1 MKPLISVIIPI
12 YNTGDSAVK
21 LLNKLIKQSYENL
34 EIICVD
40 DGSKDGSF
48 DLVAEYI
55 RQSKLKNKNL
65 NMTILRQK
73 NQGAAGARNLG
84 LKKALGEYVTFI
96 DSDDWVESDY
106 VEVLY
111 DKLIEYQADVSVGN
125 YYSYNEDVL
134 KSLEKEPRNA
144 LSVCGYVYR
153 RLRMQTEKNF
163 FTNEIWTGL
172 EEVNFRAYIL
182 SLLASDGRMY
192 AAINK
197 MFRLSVIK
205 KAKVEFPVGWD
216 FAEDTM
222 FVLRYLKAAEEA
234 GFNRIGMVLKA
245 NYIYNYGT
253 ETSTVASSSMK
264 FSNWQKS
271 FQNITKWVEDK
282 NDSAEIKKLKQK
294 WLRKLYLRFK
304 ISHALAVARSAMPLT
319 KKWKYLNPLMLHL
332 ASLAAKIRK

>member
-21 LLNKLIKQSYENL
+21 LLNKLTKQSYENL

-40 DGSKDGSF
+40 DGSKDSSF

-65 NMTILRQK
+65 NMTISRQK

-84 LKKALGEYVTFI
+84 LKKASGEYVTFI
-96 DSDDWVESDY
+96 DSDD
-106 VEVLY
+106 EV
-111 DKLIEYQADVSVGN
+111 KKTHIEDL
-125 YYSYNEDVL
+125 L
-134 KSLEKEPRNA
+134 KSLEKDPRNA

-264 FSNWQKS
+264 FNNWQKS
-271 FQNITKWVEDK
+271 FQNITKWAEDK
-282 NDSAEIKKLKQK
+282 KDSAEIKKLKQK

-319 KKWKYLNPLMLHL
+319 KKWKYLNPLVLPL

>member
-21 LLNKLIKQSYENL
+21 LLDKLTKQSYENL

-48 DLVAEYI
+48 DLVAEFI

-84 LKKALGEYVTFI
+84 LKKASGEYVTFI
-96 DSDDWVESDY
+96 DSDD
-106 VEVLY
+106 EV
-111 DKLIEYQADVSVGN
+111 KKTHIEDL
-125 YYSYNEDVL
+125 L

-182 SLLASDGRMY
+182 SLLASNGRMY

-197 MFRLSVIK
+197 IFRLSVIK

-271 FQNITKWVEDK
+271 FQNITKWAEDK
-282 NDSAEIKKLKQK
+282 KDSAEIKKLKQK
-294 WLRKLYLRFK
+294 WLKKLYLRFK

-319 KKWKYLNPLMLHL
+319 KKWKYLNPVILPL

>member
-21 LLNKLIKQSYENL
+21 LLNRLIKQSYENL

-48 DLVAEYI
+48 DLVAEFI
-55 RQSKLKNKNL
+55 RQSSLKNKNL

-84 LKKALGEYVTFI
+84 LKKASGEYVTFI
-96 DSDDWVESDY
+96 DSDD
-106 VEVLY
+106 EV
-111 DKLIEYQADVSVGN
+111 KKTHIEDL
-125 YYSYNEDVL
+125 L
-134 KSLEKEPRNA
+134 KSLEKDPRNA

-172 EEVNFRAYIL
+172 EEVNFRAYIV

-222 FVLRYLKAAEEA
+222 FVLRYLKATEEA

-282 NDSAEIKKLKQK
+282 NDSAEIKKLKRK

-319 KKWKYLNPLMLHL
+319 KKWKYLNPLVLPF

>member
-21 LLNKLIKQSYENL
+21 LLNKLTEQSYENL

-65 NMTILRQK
+65 NMTILHQK

-84 LKKALGEYVTFI
+84 LKKASGEYVTFI
-96 DSDDWVESDY
+96 DSDD
-106 VEVLY
+106 EV
-111 DKLIEYQADVSVGN
+111 KKTHIEGL
-125 YYSYNEDVL
+125 L
-134 KSLEKEPRNA
+134 KSLEKDPGNA

-264 FSNWQKS
+264 FSNWQQS
-271 FQNITKWVEDK
+271 FQNIAKWVEDK
-282 NDSAEIKKLKQK
+282 NDSAEIKKLKRK

-319 KKWKYLNPLMLHL
+319 KKWKYLNPLVLPL

>member
-21 LLNKLIKQSYENL
+21 LLDKLTKQSYENL

-48 DLVAEYI
+48 DLVAEFV

-65 NMTILRQK
+65 NMTILCQK

-84 LKKALGEYVTFI
+84 LKKASGEYVTFI
-96 DSDDWVESDY
+96 DSDD
-106 VEVLY
+106 EV
-111 DKLIEYQADVSVGN
+111 KKTHIEDL
-125 YYSYNEDVL
+125 L
-134 KSLEKEPRNA
+134 KSLEKDPKNA

-172 EEVNFRAYIL
+172 EEINFRAYIL

-271 FQNITKWVEDK
+271 FQNITKWAEDK
-282 NDSAEIKKLKQK
+282 KDSEEIKKLKQK
-294 WLRKLYLRFK
+294 WLKKLYLRFK

-319 KKWKYLNPLMLHL
+319 KKWKYLNPVILPL

>member
-21 LLNKLIKQSYENL
+21 LLNKLTKQSYENL

-48 DLVAEYI
+48 DLVAEFI
-55 RQSKLKNKNL
+55 RQSELKNKNL

-84 LKKALGEYVTFI
+84 LKKASGKYVTFI
-96 DSDDWVESDY
+96 DSDDEVE
-106 VEVLY
+106 
-111 DKLIEYQADVSVGN
+111 KTHIEDL
-125 YYSYNEDVL
+125 L
-134 KSLEKEPRNA
+134 KSLEKDPRNA

-172 EEVNFRAYIL
+172 EEINFRAYIL

-271 FQNITKWVEDK
+271 FQNITKWAEDK

-294 WLRKLYLRFK
+294 WLKKLYLRFK

-319 KKWKYLNPLMLHL
+319 KKWKYLNPVILPL

>member
-21 LLNKLIKQSYENL
+21 LLDKLTKQSYENL

-48 DLVAEYI
+48 DLVAEFI

-84 LKKALGEYVTFI
+84 LKKASGEYVTFI
-96 DSDDWVESDY
+96 DSDD
-106 VEVLY
+106 EV
-111 DKLIEYQADVSVGN
+111 KKTHIEDL
-125 YYSYNEDVL
+125 L
-134 KSLEKEPRNA
+134 KSLEKDPKNA

-172 EEVNFRAYIL
+172 EEINFRAYIL

-197 MFRLSVIK
+197 MFRLSVVK

-234 GFNRIGMVLKA
+234 GFNRIGMALKA

-253 ETSTVASSSMK
+253 ETSTVANSSMK

-271 FQNITKWVEDK
+271 FQNITKWAEDK

-294 WLRKLYLRFK
+294 WLKKLYLRFK

-319 KKWKYLNPLMLHL
+319 KKWKYLNPVVLPL

>member
-21 LLNKLIKQSYENL
+21 LLNKLTEQSYENL

-65 NMTILRQK
+65 NMTILHQK

-84 LKKALGEYVTFI
+84 LKKASGEYVTFI
-96 DSDDWVESDY
+96 DSDD
-106 VEVLY
+106 EV
-111 DKLIEYQADVSVGN
+111 KKTHIEGL
-125 YYSYNEDVL
+125 L
-134 KSLEKEPRNA
+134 KSLEKDPGNA

-264 FSNWQKS
+264 FSNWQQS
-271 FQNITKWVEDK
+271 FQNIAKWVEDK
-282 NDSAEIKKLKQK
+282 NDSAEIKKLKRK

-319 KKWKYLNPLMLHL
+319 KKWKYLNPLVLPF

>member
-12 YNTGDSAVK
+12 YNTGDSVVK
-21 LLNKLIKQSYENL
+21 LLNRLIKQSYENL

-48 DLVAEYI
+48 DLVAEFI
-55 RQSKLKNKNL
+55 RQSSLKNKNL

-84 LKKALGEYVTFI
+84 LKKASGEYVTFI
-96 DSDDWVESDY
+96 DSDD
-106 VEVLY
+106 EV
-111 DKLIEYQADVSVGN
+111 KKTHIEDL
-125 YYSYNEDVL
+125 L
-134 KSLEKEPRNA
+134 KSLEKDQRNA

-253 ETSTVASSSMK
+253 ETSTVANSSMK
-264 FSNWQKS
+264 FSNWQQS
-271 FQNITKWVEDK
+271 FQNIATWAEDK
-282 NDSAEIKKLKQK
+282 KDSEEIKKLKQK

-319 KKWKYLNPLMLHL
+319 KKWKYLNPLVLPL

>member
-21 LLNKLIKQSYENL
+21 LLNRLIKQSYENL

-48 DLVAEYI
+48 DLVAEFI
-55 RQSKLKNKNL
+55 RQSELKNKNL

-84 LKKALGEYVTFI
+84 LKKASGEYVTFI
-96 DSDDWVESDY
+96 DSDD
-106 VEVLY
+106 EV
-111 DKLIEYQADVSVGN
+111 KKTHIEDL
-125 YYSYNEDVL
+125 L

-163 FTNEIWTGL
+163 FTNEIWTRL

-271 FQNITKWVEDK
+271 FQNITKWAEDK

-294 WLRKLYLRFK
+294 WLKKLYLRFR

-319 KKWKYLNPLMLHL
+319 KKWKYLNPLVLPL

>member
-21 LLNKLIKQSYENL
+21 LLNKLTKQSYENL

-48 DLVAEYI
+48 DLVTEFI
-55 RQSKLKNKNL
+55 RQSGLKNKNL

-84 LKKALGEYVTFI
+84 LKKASGEYVTFI
-96 DSDDWVESDY
+96 DSDD
-106 VEVLY
+106 EV
-111 DKLIEYQADVSVGN
+111 KKTHIEDL
-125 YYSYNEDVL
+125 L
-134 KSLEKEPRNA
+134 KSLEKDPRNA

-153 RLRMQTEKNF
+153 RLKMQTEKNF

-172 EEVNFRAYIL
+172 EEVNFLAYIL

-234 GFNRIGMVLKA
+234 GFNRIGIVLKA

-271 FQNITKWVEDK
+271 FQNITKWAEDK
-282 NDSAEIKKLKQK
+282 KDSAEIKKLKQK
-294 WLRKLYLRFK
+294 WLKKLYLRFK

-319 KKWKYLNPLMLHL
+319 KKWKYLNPLVLPL

>member
-21 LLNKLIKQSYENL
+21 LLNRLIKQSYENL

-48 DLVAEYI
+48 DLVAEFI
-55 RQSKLKNKNL
+55 RQSSLKNKNL

-84 LKKALGEYVTFI
+84 LKKASGEYVTFI
-96 DSDDWVESDY
+96 DSDD
-106 VEVLY
+106 EV
-111 DKLIEYQADVSVGN
+111 KKTHIEDL
-125 YYSYNEDVL
+125 L
-134 KSLEKEPRNA
+134 KSLEKDPRNA

-153 RLRMQTEKNF
+153 RLRMQTEKDF

-172 EEVNFRAYIL
+172 EEGNFRAYIL

-264 FSNWQKS
+264 FNNWQKS
-271 FQNITKWVEDK
+271 FQNITKWAEDK
-282 NDSAEIKKLKQK
+282 KDSAEIKKLKQK

-319 KKWKYLNPLMLHL
+319 KKWKYLNPLLLPL

>member
-21 LLNKLIKQSYENL
+21 LLNKLTKQSYENL

-48 DLVAEYI
+48 DLVAEFI
-55 RQSKLKNKNL
+55 RQSELKNKNL

-84 LKKALGEYVTFI
+84 LKKASGKYVTFI
-96 DSDDWVESDY
+96 DSDDEVE
-106 VEVLY
+106 
-111 DKLIEYQADVSVGN
+111 KTHIEDL
-125 YYSYNEDVL
+125 L
-134 KSLEKEPRNA
+134 KSLEKDPRNA

-253 ETSTVASSSMK
+253 ETSTVAISSMK

-282 NDSAEIKKLKQK
+282 NDSAEVKKLKQK

-319 KKWKYLNPLMLHL
+319 KKWKYLNPLVLPL

>member
-21 LLNKLIKQSYENL
+21 LLNKLTKQSYENL

-48 DLVAEYI
+48 DLVAEFI

-84 LKKALGEYVTFI
+84 LKKASGEYVTFI
-96 DSDDWVESDY
+96 DSDD
-106 VEVLY
+106 EV
-111 DKLIEYQADVSVGN
+111 KKTHIED
-125 YYSYNEDVL
+125 L
-134 KSLEKEPRNA
+134 FKSLEKDLRNA

-172 EEVNFRAYIL
+172 EKVNFRAYIV
-182 SLLASDGRMY
+182 SLLANDGRMY

-205 KAKVEFPVGWD
+205 KAKIEFPVGWD

-271 FQNITKWVEDK
+271 FQNIATWAEDK
-282 NDSAEIKKLKQK
+282 NDSEEIKKLKQK
-294 WLRKLYLRFK
+294 WLKKLYLRFK

-319 KKWKYLNPLMLHL
+319 KKWKYLNPVVLPL

>member
-21 LLNKLIKQSYENL
+21 LLNKLTRQSYENL

-48 DLVAEYI
+48 DLVAEFI

-84 LKKALGEYVTFI
+84 LKKASGEYVTFI
-96 DSDDWVESDY
+96 DSDD
-106 VEVLY
+106 EV
-111 DKLIEYQADVSVGN
+111 KKTHIEDL
-125 YYSYNEDVL
+125 L
-134 KSLEKEPRNA
+134 KSLEKDPRNA

-153 RLRMQTEKNF
+153 RLRMQTEKDF

-205 KAKVEFPVGWD
+205 KTKVEFPVGWD

-234 GFNRIGMVLKA
+234 GFNRIGIVLKA

-264 FSNWQKS
+264 FNNWQKS
-271 FQNITKWVEDK
+271 FQNITKWAEDK

-294 WLRKLYLRFK
+294 WLKKLYLRFK

-319 KKWKYLNPLMLHL
+319 KKWKYLNPVVLPL

>member
-21 LLNKLIKQSYENL
+21 LLNKLTKQSYENL

-84 LKKALGEYVTFI
+84 LKKASGEYVTFI
-96 DSDDWVESDY
+96 DSDD
-106 VEVLY
+106 EV
-111 DKLIEYQADVSVGN
+111 KKTHIEDL
-125 YYSYNEDVL
+125 L

-172 EEVNFRAYIL
+172 EEVNFRTYIL

-271 FQNITKWVEDK
+271 FQNITKWAEDK

-294 WLRKLYLRFK
+294 WLKKLYLRFK
-304 ISHALAVARSAMPLT
+304 ISHALAVARSAMRLT
-319 KKWKYLNPLMLHL
+319 KNWKSLTPVVLPL

>member
-21 LLNKLIKQSYENL
+21 LLNKLTEQSYENL

-84 LKKALGEYVTFI
+84 LKKASGEYITFI
-96 DSDDWVESDY
+96 DSDD
-106 VEVLY
+106 EV
-111 DKLIEYQADVSVGN
+111 KKTHIEDL
-125 YYSYNEDVL
+125 L
-134 KSLEKEPRNA
+134 KSLEKDPRNA

-197 MFRLSVIK
+197 MFRLSVVK

-271 FQNITKWVEDK
+271 FQNITKWAEDK
-282 NDSAEIKKLKQK
+282 KDSAEIKKLKQR
-294 WLRKLYLRFK
+294 WLKKLYLRFK
-304 ISHALAVARSAMPLT
+304 ISHALAVARSAMPMT
-319 KKWKYLNPLMLHL
+319 KKWKYLNPVVLPL

>member
-21 LLNKLIKQSYENL
+21 LLNRLIKQSYENL

-48 DLVAEYI
+48 DLVAEFI
-55 RQSKLKNKNL
+55 RQSGLKNKNL

-84 LKKALGEYVTFI
+84 LKKASGEYVTFI
-96 DSDDWVESDY
+96 DSDD
-106 VEVLY
+106 EV
-111 DKLIEYQADVSVGN
+111 KKTHIEDL
-125 YYSYNEDVL
+125 L
-134 KSLEKEPRNA
+134 KSLEKDPRNA

-172 EEVNFRAYIL
+172 EEVNFRAYIV

-205 KAKVEFPVGWD
+205 KTKVEFPVGWD

-271 FQNITKWVEDK
+271 FQNIATWAEDK
-282 NDSAEIKKLKQK
+282 KDSEEIKKLKQK
-294 WLRKLYLRFK
+294 WLKKLYLRFK

-319 KKWKYLNPLMLHL
+319 KKWKYLNPVVLPL

>member
-12 YNTGDSAVK
+12 YNTGDSVVK
-21 LLNKLIKQSYENL
+21 LLDKLTKQSYENL

-48 DLVAEYI
+48 DLVAEFI
-55 RQSKLKNKNL
+55 RQSRLKNKNL

-84 LKKALGEYVTFI
+84 LKKASGEYVTFI
-96 DSDDWVESDY
+96 DSDD
-106 VEVLY
+106 EV
-111 DKLIEYQADVSVGN
+111 KKTHIEDL
-125 YYSYNEDVL
+125 L
-134 KSLEKEPRNA
+134 KSLEKDPRNA

-216 FAEDTM
+216 FAEDMM

-271 FQNITKWVEDK
+271 FQNIATWAEDK
-282 NDSAEIKKLKQK
+282 KDSEEIKKLKQK
-294 WLRKLYLRFK
+294 WLKKLYLRFK

-319 KKWKYLNPLMLHL
+319 KKWKYLNPLVLPL

>member
-21 LLNKLIKQSYENL
+21 LLNKLTKQSYENL

-48 DLVAEYI
+48 DLVSEFI

-84 LKKALGEYVTFI
+84 LKKASGKYVTFI
-96 DSDDWVESDY
+96 DSDDEVE
-106 VEVLY
+106 
-111 DKLIEYQADVSVGN
+111 KTHIEDL
-125 YYSYNEDVL
+125 L
-134 KSLEKEPRNA
+134 KSLEKDPRNA

-222 FVLRYLKAAEEA
+222 FVLQYLKAAEEA

-282 NDSAEIKKLKQK
+282 NDSAEVKKLKQK
-294 WLRKLYLRFK
+294 WLKKLYLRFK

-319 KKWKYLNPLMLHL
+319 KKWKYLNPVVLPL

>member
-21 LLNKLIKQSYENL
+21 LLNKLTKQSYENL

-48 DLVAEYI
+48 DLVAEFI

-73 NQGAAGARNLG
+73 NQGAAGARNFG
-84 LKKALGEYVTFI
+84 LKKASGEYVTFI
-96 DSDDWVESDY
+96 DSDD
-106 VEVLY
+106 EV
-111 DKLIEYQADVSVGN
+111 KKTHIEDL
-125 YYSYNEDVL
+125 L
-134 KSLEKEPRNA
+134 KGLGKDPRNA

-205 KAKVEFPVGWD
+205 KEKVEFPVGWD

-264 FSNWQKS
+264 FNNWQKS
-271 FQNITKWVEDK
+271 FQNITKWAEDK
-282 NDSAEIKKLKQK
+282 NDSTEIKNLKQK
-294 WLRKLYLRFK
+294 WLKKLYLRFK

-319 KKWKYLNPLMLHL
+319 KKWKYLNPLVLPF

>member
-21 LLNKLIKQSYENL
+21 LLNKLTKQSYEKL

-48 DLVAEYI
+48 DLVAEFI

-65 NMTILRQK
+65 NMTISRQK

-84 LKKALGEYVTFI
+84 LKKASGEYVTFI
-96 DSDDWVESDY
+96 DSDD
-106 VEVLY
+106 EV
-111 DKLIEYQADVSVGN
+111 KKTHIEDL
-125 YYSYNEDVL
+125 L

-153 RLRMQTEKNF
+153 RLRMQTEKDF

-205 KAKVEFPVGWD
+205 QAKVEFPVGWD

-253 ETSTVASSSMK
+253 ETSTVASSSME

-271 FQNITKWVEDK
+271 FQNIATWAEDK
-282 NDSAEIKKLKQK
+282 KDSEEIKKLKQK
-294 WLRKLYLRFK
+294 WLKKLYLRFK

-319 KKWKYLNPLMLHL
+319 KKWKYLNPVILPL

>member
-21 LLNKLIKQSYENL
+21 LLNKLTKQGYENL

-48 DLVAEYI
+48 DLISEFI
-55 RQSKLKNKNL
+55 RQSGLKNKNL

-84 LKKALGEYVTFI
+84 LKKASGEYVTFI
-96 DSDDWVESDY
+96 DSDD
-106 VEVLY
+106 EVKKTHIKDL
-111 DKLIEYQADVSVGN
+111 
-125 YYSYNEDVL
+125 L
-134 KSLEKEPRNA
+134 KSLEKDPRNA

-205 KAKVEFPVGWD
+205 KTKVEFPVGWD

-271 FQNITKWVEDK
+271 FQNITKWAEDK
-282 NDSAEIKKLKQK
+282 KDSAEIKKLKQK
-294 WLRKLYLRFK
+294 WLKKLYLRFK

-319 KKWKYLNPLMLHL
+319 KKWKYLNPVVLPL

>member
-21 LLNKLIKQSYENL
+21 LLDKLTKQSYENL

-84 LKKALGEYVTFI
+84 LKKASGEYVTFV
-96 DSDDWVESDY
+96 DSDD
-106 VEVLY
+106 EV
-111 DKLIEYQADVSVGN
+111 KKTHIEDL
-125 YYSYNEDVL
+125 L
-134 KSLEKEPRNA
+134 KSLEKDPRNA

-153 RLRMQTEKNF
+153 RLRMQTEKDF

-205 KAKVEFPVGWD
+205 KTKVEFPVGWD

-253 ETSTVASSSMK
+253 ETSTVANSSMK
-264 FSNWQKS
+264 FNNWQKS
-271 FQNITKWVEDK
+271 FQNIATWAEDK
-282 NDSAEIKKLKQK
+282 KDSAEIKNLKQG
-294 WLRKLYLRFK
+294 WLKKLYLRFK
-304 ISHALAVARSAMPLT
+304 ISHALAVARSAMPMT
-319 KKWKYLNPLMLHL
+319 KKWKYLNPLVLPL

>member
-21 LLNKLIKQSYENL
+21 LLNKLTKQSYENL

-48 DLVAEYI
+48 DLVAEFI
-55 RQSKLKNKNL
+55 RQSELKNKNL

-84 LKKALGEYVTFI
+84 LKKASGEYVTFI
-96 DSDDWVESDY
+96 DSDDEVKKTHVED
-106 VEVLY
+106 L
-111 DKLIEYQADVSVGN
+111 
-125 YYSYNEDVL
+125 L
-134 KSLEKEPRNA
+134 KSLEKDPRNA

-172 EEVNFRAYIL
+172 EEVNFRAYIV

-192 AAINK
+192 AVINK

-282 NDSAEIKKLKQK
+282 KDSAEIKKLKQK

-319 KKWKYLNPLMLHL
+319 KKWKYLNPVVLPL

>member
-21 LLNKLIKQSYENL
+21 LLDKLTKQSYENL

-48 DLVAEYI
+48 DLVAEFI

-84 LKKALGEYVTFI
+84 LKKASGEYVTFI
-96 DSDDWVESDY
+96 DSDD
-106 VEVLY
+106 EV
-111 DKLIEYQADVSVGN
+111 KKTHIEDL
-125 YYSYNEDVL
+125 L

-153 RLRMQTEKNF
+153 RLRMQTEKDF

-205 KAKVEFPVGWD
+205 KAKVEFPIGWD

-271 FQNITKWVEDK
+271 FQNIATWAEDK
-282 NDSAEIKKLKQK
+282 KDSEEIKKLKQK
-294 WLRKLYLRFK
+294 WLKKLYLRFK

-319 KKWKYLNPLMLHL
+319 KKWKYLNPLVLPL

>member
-21 LLNKLIKQSYENL
+21 LLDKLTKQSYENL

-48 DLVAEYI
+48 DLVSEFI

-84 LKKALGEYVTFI
+84 LKKASGEYVTFI
-96 DSDDWVESDY
+96 DSDD
-106 VEVLY
+106 EV
-111 DKLIEYQADVSVGN
+111 KKTHIEDL
-125 YYSYNEDVL
+125 L
-134 KSLEKEPRNA
+134 KSLEKDPRNA

-153 RLRMQTEKNF
+153 RLRMQTEKDF

-172 EEVNFRAYIL
+172 EEVNFLAYIL

-253 ETSTVASSSMK
+253 ETSTVANSSMK

-271 FQNITKWVEDK
+271 FQNITKWAEDK

-294 WLRKLYLRFK
+294 WLKKLYLRFK

-319 KKWKYLNPLMLHL
+319 KKWKYLNPLVLPL

>member
-21 LLNKLIKQSYENL
+21 LLDKLTKQSYENL

-48 DLVAEYI
+48 DLVSEFI
-55 RQSKLKNKNL
+55 RQSGLKNKNL

-84 LKKALGEYVTFI
+84 LKKASGEYVTFI
-96 DSDDWVESDY
+96 DSDD
-106 VEVLY
+106 EV
-111 DKLIEYQADVSVGN
+111 KKTHIED
-125 YYSYNEDVL
+125 L
-134 KSLEKEPRNA
+134 WKSLEKDQRNA

-271 FQNITKWVEDK
+271 FQNIAKWAENK

-294 WLRKLYLRFK
+294 WLKKLYLRFK

-319 KKWKYLNPLMLHL
+319 KKWKYLNPLVLPL

>member
-21 LLNKLIKQSYENL
+21 LLNRLIKQSYENL

-48 DLVAEYI
+48 DLVAEFI
-55 RQSKLKNKNL
+55 RQSSLKNKNL

-84 LKKALGEYVTFI
+84 LKKASGEYVTFI
-96 DSDDWVESDY
+96 DSDD
-106 VEVLY
+106 EV
-111 DKLIEYQADVSVGN
+111 KKTHIED
-125 YYSYNEDVL
+125 L
-134 KSLEKEPRNA
+134 LMSLEKDPRNA

-271 FQNITKWVEDK
+271 FQNIAKWAENK

-294 WLRKLYLRFK
+294 WLKKIYLRFK

-319 KKWKYLNPLMLHL
+319 KKWKYLNPLVLPL

>member
-21 LLNKLIKQSYENL
+21 LLNKLTKQSYENL

-48 DLVAEYI
+48 DLVAEFI
-55 RQSKLKNKNL
+55 RQSSLKNKNL

-84 LKKALGEYVTFI
+84 LKKASGEYVTFI
-96 DSDDWVESDY
+96 DSDD
-106 VEVLY
+106 EV
-111 DKLIEYQADVSVGN
+111 KKTHIEDL
-125 YYSYNEDVL
+125 L
-134 KSLEKEPRNA
+134 KSLEKDPRNA

-264 FSNWQKS
+264 FNNWQKS
-271 FQNITKWVEDK
+271 FQNIATWAEDK
-282 NDSAEIKKLKQK
+282 NDSTEVKKLKQK
-294 WLRKLYLRFK
+294 WLKKLYLRFK

-319 KKWKYLNPLMLHL
+319 KKWKYLNPVVLPL

>member
-21 LLNKLIKQSYENL
+21 LLNKLTKQSYENL

-48 DLVAEYI
+48 DLVSEFI

-65 NMTILRQK
+65 NMTIFRQK

-84 LKKALGEYVTFI
+84 LKKASGEYVTFI
-96 DSDDWVESDY
+96 DSDD
-106 VEVLY
+106 EV
-111 DKLIEYQADVSVGN
+111 KKTHIEDL
-125 YYSYNEDVL
+125 L
-134 KSLEKEPRNA
+134 KSLEKDPRNA

-172 EEVNFRAYIL
+172 EEINFRAYIL

-271 FQNITKWVEDK
+271 FQNIATWAEDK
-282 NDSAEIKKLKQK
+282 NDSEEIKKLKQK
-294 WLRKLYLRFK
+294 WLKKLYLRFK

-319 KKWKYLNPLMLHL
+319 KKWKYLNPLVLPF

>member
-21 LLNKLIKQSYENL
+21 LLNKLTKQSYENL

-48 DLVAEYI
+48 DLVAEFI

-84 LKKALGEYVTFI
+84 LKKASGEYVTFI
-96 DSDDWVESDY
+96 DSDD
-106 VEVLY
+106 EV
-111 DKLIEYQADVSVGN
+111 KKTHIEDL
-125 YYSYNEDVL
+125 L
-134 KSLEKEPRNA
+134 KSLEKDPRDA

-153 RLRMQTEKNF
+153 RLRMQTEKKF
-163 FTNEIWTGL
+163 FTNEIWTGV
-172 EEVNFRAYIL
+172 EDVNFRAYIL

-253 ETSTVASSSMK
+253 ETSTVANSSMK

-271 FQNITKWVEDK
+271 FQNITKWAEDK
-282 NDSAEIKKLKQK
+282 NDSEEIKKLKQK
-294 WLRKLYLRFK
+294 WLKKLYLRFK

-319 KKWKYLNPLMLHL
+319 KKWKYLNPVVLPL

>member
-21 LLNKLIKQSYENL
+21 LLNKLTKQSYENL

-40 DGSKDGSF
+40 DGSKNGSF
-48 DLVAEYI
+48 DLVAEFI

-84 LKKALGEYVTFI
+84 LKKASGEYVTFI
-96 DSDDWVESDY
+96 DSDD
-106 VEVLY
+106 EV
-111 DKLIEYQADVSVGN
+111 KKTHIEDL
-125 YYSYNEDVL
+125 L
-134 KSLEKEPRNA
+134 KSLEKDPRNA

-271 FQNITKWVEDK
+271 FQNITKWAEDK
-282 NDSAEIKKLKQK
+282 KDSAEIKKLKQR
-294 WLRKLYLRFK
+294 WLKKLYLRFK

-319 KKWKYLNPLMLHL
+319 KKWKYLNPVVLPL

>member
-21 LLNKLIKQSYENL
+21 LLDKLTKQSYENL

-48 DLVAEYI
+48 DLVAEFI

-84 LKKALGEYVTFI
+84 LKKASGEYVTFI
-96 DSDDWVESDY
+96 DSDD
-106 VEVLY
+106 EV
-111 DKLIEYQADVSVGN
+111 KKTHIEDL
-125 YYSYNEDVL
+125 L

-153 RLRMQTEKNF
+153 RLRMQTEKDF

-205 KAKVEFPVGWD
+205 QAKVEFPVGWD

-253 ETSTVASSSMK
+253 ETSTVASSSME

-271 FQNITKWVEDK
+271 FQNIATWAEDK
-282 NDSAEIKKLKQK
+282 KDSEEIKKLKQK
-294 WLRKLYLRFK
+294 WLKKLYLRFK

-319 KKWKYLNPLMLHL
+319 KKWKYLNPVILPL

>member
-21 LLNKLIKQSYENL
+21 LLNKLTKQSYENL

-48 DLVAEYI
+48 DLISEFI

-84 LKKALGEYVTFI
+84 LKKASGEYVTFI
-96 DSDDWVESDY
+96 DSDD
-106 VEVLY
+106 EV
-111 DKLIEYQADVSVGN
+111 KKTHIED
-125 YYSYNEDVL
+125 L
-134 KSLEKEPRNA
+134 WKSLEKDLRNA

-197 MFRLSVIK
+197 IFRLSVIK

-253 ETSTVASSSMK
+253 ETSTVASSSMN

-271 FQNITKWVEDK
+271 FQNIATWAEDK
-282 NDSAEIKKLKQK
+282 KDSAEIKKLKQK
-294 WLRKLYLRFK
+294 WLKKLYLRFK

-319 KKWKYLNPLMLHL
+319 KKWKYLNPVVLPL

>member
-21 LLNKLIKQSYENL
+21 LLDKLTKQSYENL

-48 DLVAEYI
+48 DLVAEFI

-84 LKKALGEYVTFI
+84 LKKASGEYVTFI
-96 DSDDWVESDY
+96 DSDD
-106 VEVLY
+106 EV
-111 DKLIEYQADVSVGN
+111 KKTHIEDL
-125 YYSYNEDVL
+125 L

-153 RLRMQTEKNF
+153 RLRMQTEKDF

-205 KAKVEFPVGWD
+205 KAKVEFPIGWD

-264 FSNWQKS
+264 FNNWQKS
-271 FQNITKWVEDK
+271 FQNITKWAEDK
-282 NDSAEIKKLKQK
+282 NDSTEIKNLKQK
-294 WLRKLYLRFK
+294 WLKKLYLRFK

-319 KKWKYLNPLMLHL
+319 KKWKYLNPLVLPF

>member
-21 LLNKLIKQSYENL
+21 LLNKLTKQSYENL

-40 DGSKDGSF
+40 DGSKDSSF
-48 DLVAEYI
+48 DLVTEFI

-84 LKKALGEYVTFI
+84 LKKASGKYVTFI
-96 DSDDWVESDY
+96 DSDD
-106 VEVLY
+106 EV
-111 DKLIEYQADVSVGN
+111 KKTHIEDL
-125 YYSYNEDVL
+125 L

-163 FTNEIWTGL
+163 FTNEIWTRL

-282 NDSAEIKKLKQK
+282 KDSAEIKKLKQK

-319 KKWKYLNPLMLHL
+319 KKWKYLNPLVLPL

>member
-21 LLNKLIKQSYENL
+21 LLNKLTKQSYENL

-48 DLVAEYI
+48 DLVAEFI
-55 RQSKLKNKNL
+55 RQSSLKNKNL

-84 LKKALGEYVTFI
+84 LKKASGEYVTFI
-96 DSDDWVESDY
+96 DSDD
-106 VEVLY
+106 EV
-111 DKLIEYQADVSVGN
+111 KKTHIEDL
-125 YYSYNEDVL
+125 L
-134 KSLEKEPRNA
+134 KSLEKDPRNT

-182 SLLASDGRMY
+182 SLLATDGRMY

-271 FQNITKWVEDK
+271 FQNIATWTEDK
-282 NDSAEIKKLKQK
+282 NDSAEIKKLKRK

-319 KKWKYLNPLMLHL
+319 KKWKYLNPLVLPF

>member
-1 MKPLISVIIPI
+1 M
-12 YNTGDSAVK
+12 K
-21 LLNKLIKQSYENL
+21 LLNKLTKQSYENL

-48 DLVAEYI
+48 DLVTEFI
-55 RQSKLKNKNL
+55 RQSGLKNKNL

-84 LKKALGEYVTFI
+84 LKKASGEYVTFI
-96 DSDDWVESDY
+96 DSDD
-106 VEVLY
+106 EV
-111 DKLIEYQADVSVGN
+111 KKTHIEDL
-125 YYSYNEDVL
+125 L
-134 KSLEKEPRNA
+134 KSLEKDPRNA

-222 FVLRYLKAAEEA
+222 FVLRYLQAAEEA

-271 FQNITKWVEDK
+271 FQNITKWAENK

-294 WLRKLYLRFK
+294 WLKKLYLRFK

-319 KKWKYLNPLMLHL
+319 KKWKYLNPVVLPL

>member
-21 LLNKLIKQSYENL
+21 LLNKLTRQSYENL

-48 DLVAEYI
+48 DLVAEFI

-84 LKKALGEYVTFI
+84 LKKASGEYVTFI
-96 DSDDWVESDY
+96 DSDD
-106 VEVLY
+106 EV
-111 DKLIEYQADVSVGN
+111 KKTHIEDL
-125 YYSYNEDVL
+125 L
-134 KSLEKEPRNA
+134 KSLEKDPRNA

-153 RLRMQTEKNF
+153 RLRMQTEKDF

-205 KAKVEFPVGWD
+205 KTKVEFPVGWD

-253 ETSTVASSSMK
+253 ETSTVVSSSMK

-282 NDSAEIKKLKQK
+282 KDSTEIKKLKQK

-319 KKWKYLNPLMLHL
+319 KKWKYLNPLVLPL